1 MAGQLIAERDHAGLN
16 TALTFF
22 PLEAKPV
29 FSKLVCHPGFKKQK
43 TNTGI
48 CVPPLKFDCSGWDL
62 GFENFLK
69 FSR

>member
-1 MAGQLIAERDHAGLN
+1 MAGQLIAGRDYAGLN

-43 TNTGI
+43 TKNKHWYLCPTPEI
-48 CVPPLKFDCSGWDL
+48 
-62 GFENFLK
+62 
-69 FSR
+69 